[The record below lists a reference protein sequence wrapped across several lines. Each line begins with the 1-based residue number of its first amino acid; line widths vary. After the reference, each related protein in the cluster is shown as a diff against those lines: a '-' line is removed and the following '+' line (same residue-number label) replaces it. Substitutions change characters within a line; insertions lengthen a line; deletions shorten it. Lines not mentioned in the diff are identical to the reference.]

1 MSLNVN
7 DVCLLAVE
15 DYNLY
20 EEEASDHAFARYGP
34 GVVADILLI
43 TQRLLYSC
51 SYERI
56 FKYKNK

>member
-51 SYERI
+51 S
-56 FKYKNK
+56 